1 MLYSFDVFDTIIT
14 RKTDRPEDIFR
25 IMQKKLQAPEYEEL
39 FTKYLRNNFAL
50 LRKKAESLAREHYCF
65 GGVEDV
71 TLGQIC
77 FAMQKTGYITEN
89 AAFELMR
96 LEVET
101 EEENMLPVA
110 ENVSL
115 VKKLRDEGHKVV
127 FISDMYLS
135 EQNIH
140 DILKKVVPEISDI
153 KLYVSSEYG
162 KNKWGGSLYWIVKQ
176 EEQVEFS
183 EWIHIGDNMHSDAE
197 MPCSLGIRVLPYDKG
212 SCTELQEHLRQLPCY
227 SVQVGKTI
235 AISNYISRL
244 ESAKNPKKIGI
255 TTGGNILYP
264 YVEWLLDD
272 AMQRGIAR
280 LYFIARDGYLLKEI
294 ADRLIKAWN
303 LPIATFYI
311 YGSRQAWRLA
321 SISERNSSLVQY
333 ISWSHAFHILTLQD
347 LAETFEITLDDL
359 MGYLPKGIDRNMKLA
374 KYELYLL
381 VEQLDRNTEFLQ
393 FLIGKQKKNRELV
406 VDYLRQEID
415 ISDENYAFVELAG
428 GGYTQLCL
436 SDLLQDIKETYIKN
450 YYYKIDR
457 INDWSKC
464 SFFVFNPECRI
475 ENIIIE
481 MICRATQGRTIKY
494 KREGSKVVPVFDSE
508 EAALKQYGYEE
519 YMQGVLAYSDHMCR
533 MGESLLENAVEVS
546 GAYLDAL
553 IQHPECEEMIFYME
567 IPDNVTGRDREA
579 VPFAPKLSGEQL
591 KELYY
596 TTWFHG
602 REKCYK
608 GSCLE
613 LSLLRCT
620 EEERELS
627 HRYIGMAYA
636 LWRAENIV
644 SKSWKDCLPIKLLG
658 ERIVLYAAGKIGQEI
673 YSLLERQESNKV
685 VLWVDKNAEE
695 WQRKGLPVENI
706 TKLYETE
713 YDEILIAVKDGEV
726 AEQIRKELR
735 ASGMRDD
742 KIRWFDLQKVW
753 EYIGCGIG
761 FRWT

>member
-14 RKTDRPEDIFR
+14 RKTDKPEDIFG

-50 LRKKAESLAREHYCF
+50 LRKKTESLAREHYCYD
-65 GGVEDV
+65 GVEDV
-71 TLGQIC
+71 TLKQIY
-77 FAMQKTGYITEN
+77 FAMKKTGYITEN
-89 AAFELMR
+89 GAYELMQ

-115 VKKLRDEGHKVV
+115 VQKLRDEGHKIV

-135 EQNIH
+135 EQNIQ
-140 DILKKVVPEISDI
+140 DILKRVVPEISDI
-153 KLYVSSEYG
+153 KIYVSSEYR
-162 KNKWGGSLYWIVKQ
+162 KNKWGGSLYWIVKR
-176 EEQVEFS
+176 EEQAEFS
-183 EWIHIGDNMHSDAE
+183 EWIHIGDNLHSDAE
-197 MPCSLGIRVLPYDKG
+197 TPCNLGIRALPYDKG
-212 SCTELQEHLRQLPCY
+212 SCTQLQEHLRKMPSY
-227 SVQVGKTI
+227 SVQVGRTI
-235 AISNYISRL
+235 ALSNYINRL
-244 ESAKNPKKIGI
+244 ESAKGPKKIGM

-272 AMQRGIAR
+272 AMQRGITR

-294 ADRLIKAWN
+294 ADRLIEARN
-303 LPIATFYI
+303 LPFDTFYI

-321 SISERNSSLVQY
+321 SISERNSDLVQY

-347 LAETFEITLDDL
+347 LVETFEIALDDL
-359 MGYLPKGIDRNMKLA
+359 MGYLPRGIDRNMKLE

-381 VEQLDRNTEFLQ
+381 VEQLNRSAEFLR
-393 FLIGKQKKNRELV
+393 FLIEKQKKNRELV

-436 SDLLQDIKETYIKN
+436 SDLLQDIKETHIKN
-450 YYYKIDR
+450 YYYKMDR

-494 KREGSKVVPVFDSE
+494 EREGSRVVPVFDSE
-508 EAALKQYGYEE
+508 EATLKQYGYEE
-519 YMQGVLAYSDHMCR
+519 YIQGILAYSDHMCR
-533 MGESLLENAVEVS
+533 MGESLLENAAEVS
-546 GAYLDAL
+546 GAYLDTL
-553 IQHPECEEMIFYME
+553 IQHPECEEMIYYME
-567 IPDNVTGRDREA
+567 MPDNVTGRDRKA

-596 TTWFHG
+596 TTWFHD
-602 REKCYK
+602 REKRYK

-613 LSLLRCT
+613 LSQLRCT
-620 EEERELS
+620 EAERELS
-627 HRYIGMAYA
+627 YKYIGMACA
-636 LWRAENIV
+636 LWRAENV
-644 SKSWKDCLPIKLLG
+644 ASKSWKDWLPVKLLG

-673 YSLLERQESNKV
+673 YSLLEQQESRKV

-695 WQRKGLPVENI
+695 CQKKGLPVENI
-706 TKLYETE
+706 TKLHETE
-713 YDEILIAVKDGEV
+713 YDEILIAVKDKEV
-726 AEQIRKELR
+726 AEQIRKELQ
-735 ASGMRDD
+735 ASGVRDD
-742 KIRWFDLQKVW
+742 RIRWIDLQKVW
-753 EYIGCGIG
+753 AYIGCRNG